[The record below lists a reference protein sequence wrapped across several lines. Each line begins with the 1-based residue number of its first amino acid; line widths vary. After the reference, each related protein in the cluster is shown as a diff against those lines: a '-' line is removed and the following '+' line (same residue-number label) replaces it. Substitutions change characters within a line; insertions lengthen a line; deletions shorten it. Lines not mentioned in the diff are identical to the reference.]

1 MDFIKFGSQI
11 TVDWAHKIVNA
22 SNDVSKIELYV
33 STRPGGIKIS
43 SYKQCLIYIIQ

>member
-11 TVDWAHKIVNA
+11 TVDWANKFVNA

-33 STRPGGIKIS
+33 STRPGGINIS